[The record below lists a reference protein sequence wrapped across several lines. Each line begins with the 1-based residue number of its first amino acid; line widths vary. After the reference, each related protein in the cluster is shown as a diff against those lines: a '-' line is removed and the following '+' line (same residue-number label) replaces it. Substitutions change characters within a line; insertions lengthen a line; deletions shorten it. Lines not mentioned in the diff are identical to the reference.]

1 MQHLRMWGL
10 SAILS
15 GLLLTTW
22 LIPSTNAQELE
33 LGRVINASTSDEN
46 VAALTFRAKSAGVLT
61 VVVRSTD
68 ESDLILVVTDA
79 DGQQLPEGRSDQDIG
94 GDNGAEQLA
103 VTIPRTGT
111 YVVRVETF
119 LSGSAD
125 FKIGASWLAFADLEV
140 AADPDGSPSTAIPI
154 SAGQQTISESINGAL
169 GDYWD
174 WFVFSADG
182 AGTLTVATRADEG
195 DLVLEAFRENEFSEA
210 LERSDQDLQGINGN
224 EALTLLVA
232 AGQKL
237 YFKVSSFSEGASVPY
252 RLQIGFMPD

>member
-1 MQHLRMWGL
+1 MQHFRTLGL

-15 GLLLTTW
+15 GLLLATW
-22 LIPSTNAQELE
+22 LIPSAMAQELE
-33 LGRVINASTSDEN
+33 LGRVIDAATSDEN
-46 VAALTFRAKSAGVLT
+46 VANLTFQAKSAGVLT

-68 ESDLILVVTDA
+68 DSDLILVVTDA
-79 DGQQLPEGRSDQDIG
+79 HGQQLPEGRSDQDIG

-103 VTIPRTGT
+103 ITIPRAGT
-111 YVVRVETF
+111 YHVRVETF
-119 LSGSAD
+119 ASGSGS

-154 SAGQQTISESINGAL
+154 SVGQQTMDDSINGAL

-174 WFVFSADG
+174 WFVFSTDG

-195 DLVLEAFRENEFSEA
+195 DLVLEAFRDNEFSEA
-210 LERSDQDLQGINGN
+210 WERSDQDLQGINGN
-224 EALTLLVA
+224 EALTLIVT

-237 YFKVSSFSEGASVPY
+237 YFKVSSFSEGAFVPY
-252 RLQIGFMPD
+252 RLQISFMPD